1 MVSPGA
7 DAASKM
13 MLSKKKIT
21 IAQGEKATLKGKKVT
36 KKVKWSVT
44 KGKKVIKLTKKKKAS
59 VVITGKNAGK
69 AVVTAKSGKKKLTC
83 KVTVKAA
90 QEETTPAQT
99 PNTGVTETKA
109 PAALKSITITSIE
122 PVCDFS
128 VLTFGKERE
137 TINIVCFAM
146 KMQQM
151 ADII

>member
-1 MVSPGA
+1 MGTKTGKILGLVLAGSMVVSMVSPGA

-21 IAQGEKATLKGKKVT
+21 IAQGEKVTLKVKKVT

-59 VVITGKNAGK
+59 VVITGKKAGK

-90 QEETTPAQT
+90 QEKTTPPQT
-99 PNTGVTETKA
+99 ANTGVTETKA
-109 PAALKSITITSIE
+109 PPPTTPATQA
-122 PVCDFS
+122 P
-128 VLTFGKERE
+128 R
-137 TINIVCFAM
+137 
-146 KMQQM
+146 
-151 ADII
+151 